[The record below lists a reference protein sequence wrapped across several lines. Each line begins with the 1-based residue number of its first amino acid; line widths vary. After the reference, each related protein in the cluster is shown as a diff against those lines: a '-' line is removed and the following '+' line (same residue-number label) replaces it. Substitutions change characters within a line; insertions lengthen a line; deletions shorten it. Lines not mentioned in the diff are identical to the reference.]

1 MTGRDDDGTDPAAGA
16 GGDGDA
22 SPDAGGTD
30 ARYDAVVLDNDG
42 VLTHPTP
49 MDVLRRALREAFA
62 AFDVEVSPAEVEALP
77 TAGPDD
83 LRVLCER
90 YGVDPAALWAR
101 REARAAEAQR
111 AAMASGE
118 KPLYDDVDA
127 LRDLSVPLG
136 VVSNNQ
142 HATVEH
148 VLSVFDVGD
157 LFATAH
163 GRDPTV
169 EGFAR
174 RKPAPHYLERAL
186 ADLDVDATRTLYVG
200 DSTVDVQAAAA
211 VGADAAFVR
220 RPHREGYDVG
230 ATPTY
235 EVRSLRDVVDV
246 ARGED
251 SGV

>member
-1 MTGRDDDGTDPAAGA
+1 VH
-16 GGDGDA
+16 
-22 SPDAGGTD
+22 
-30 ARYDAVVLDNDG
+30 YDAVVFDNDG

-49 MDVLRRALREAFA
+49 MDVLRNALREAFA
-62 AFDVEVSPAEVEALP
+62 EFDAEVTPADVAALP
-77 TAGPDD
+77 PTGGPDA
-83 LRVLCER
+83 LRGLCER
-90 YGVDPAALWAR
+90 HGVDPAALWTR

-111 AAMASGE
+111 AAMVSGE
-118 KPLYDDVDA
+118 KPLYDDVAA

-142 HATVEH
+142 HATVQH

-169 EGFAR
+169 EGFER
-174 RKPAPHYLERAL
+174 RKPSPHYLERAL
-186 ADLDVDATRTLYVG
+186 ADLDVDPARTLYVG

-230 ATPTY
+230 ATPTH
-235 EVRSLRDVVDV
+235 EVRTLHDVVALV
-246 ARGED
+246 RGEA
-251 SGV
+251 GVDAGPDAGAGE